1 MFGAK
6 FFATSSTSV
15 LLTGFHT
22 QIFKK
27 QIVAQCEDKQPS
39 AAAQQG
45 ADDLERIMSGAE
57 GGMPP
62 DPEEI
67 QELLMRAQGR
77 TIR

>member
-27 QIVAQCEDKQPS
+27 QIAQCEDKQPS

>member
-6 FFATSSTSV
+6 LFATTSTSV
-15 LLTGFHT
+15 FLTGMHT
-22 QIFKK
+22 QLFKK
-27 QIVAQCEDKQPS
+27 QVALCEDKKPTE
-39 AAAQQG
+39 AAQQG

-57 GGMPP
+57 GGIPP

-77 TIR
+77 SIR

>member
-1 MFGAK
+1 MFGVK

-15 LLTGFHT
+15 LLTGFHS
-22 QIFKK
+22 QFFKK
-27 QIVAQCEDKQPS
+27 QIAQCEDKQPS

-57 GGMPP
+57 GGIPP

-77 TIR
+77 SIR